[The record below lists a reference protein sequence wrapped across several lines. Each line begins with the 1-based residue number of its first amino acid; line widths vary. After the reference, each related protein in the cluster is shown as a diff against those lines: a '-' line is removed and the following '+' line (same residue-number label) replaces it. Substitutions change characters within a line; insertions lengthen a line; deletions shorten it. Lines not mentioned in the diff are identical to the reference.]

1 MRKLVVCTS
10 SGDVIKERDLEDHEL
25 VNFIGAWLYA
35 MPECALYLDGELM
48 PEEAVKV
55 IRDAIEAQA
64 KAAMSQPA
72 TPTTAPT
79 AVPTAAPLM
88 APTTPEQIKDFA
100 DVLRLIFDDVRKA
113 HLQGLREIKE
123 IADGV
128 SHMIIEHTRLVTD
141 ESARQRALTQK
152 SLGDVDLLARSV
164 MAVRFEE
171 ATSITAQAASLR
183 GRPQPRGSVGGWDVV
198 VGLAKSIFGDT

>member
-10 SGDVIKERDLEDHEL
+10 RGDVIKEEDLDDPKL
-25 VNFIGAWLYA
+25 VGAVGAWLTA
-35 MPECALYLDGELM
+35 LPECALYLDGELM
-48 PEEAVKV
+48 TDEARTVMKELAT
-55 IRDAIEAQA
+55 RA
-64 KAAMSQPA
+64 KAAASES
-72 TPTTAPT
+72 APQ
-79 AVPTAAPLM
+79 M
-88 APTTPEQIKDFA
+88 APVTPEQIKDFA

-128 SHMIIEHTRLVTD
+128 SHMIVAHTRLIAD
-141 ESARQRALTQK
+141 EAAHQRALTQK

-171 ATSITAQAASLR
+171 STAIAASAAQLR
-183 GRPQPRGSVGGWDVV
+183 GRAQGRAGAVGGWDVL

>member
-25 VNFIGAWLYA
+25 VNFVGAWLYA

-48 PEEAVKV
+48 TDEARVAMRV
-55 IRDAIEAQA
+55 LAARA
-64 KAAMSQPA
+64 KAVVGEQ
-72 TPTTAPT
+72 
-79 AVPTAAPLM
+79 AAPQM

>member
-10 SGDVIKERDLEDHEL
+10 SGDVIKERDLEDREL
-25 VNFIGAWLYA
+25 VTVVGAWLYA

-55 IRDAIEAQA
+55 MRDALEAQA
-64 KAAMSQPA
+64 KAAAGEQTTTAS
-72 TPTTAPT
+72 TTAPI
-79 AVPTAAPLM
+79 V

-100 DVLRLIFDDVRKA
+100 DVLRLVFDDVRKA

-128 SHMIIEHTRLVTD
+128 SHMIVEHTRLVTD

-171 ATSITAQAASLR
+171 STAIAASAAQLR
-183 GRPQPRGSVGGWDVV
+183 GRAQARGGAVGGWDVL

>member
-10 SGDVIKERDLEDHEL
+10 SGDVIKERDLEDREL
-25 VNFIGAWLYA
+25 VNVVGAWLYA

-55 IRDAIEAQA
+55 MRAAIDAQA
-64 KAAMSQPA
+64 KAATSEP
-72 TPTTAPT
+72 TSTTAP
-79 AVPTAAPLM
+79 PTAPTM

-100 DVLRLIFDDVRKA
+100 DVLRLVFDDVRKA
-113 HLQGLREIKE
+113 HLQGLRDIKE

-128 SHMIIEHTRLVTD
+128 SHMIVEHTRLVAD
-141 ESARQRALTQK
+141 EAARQRGLTQK
-152 SLGDVDLLARSV
+152 SLGDVDLLARSF

-171 ATSITAQAASLR
+171 ATSITAQGASLR
-183 GRPQPRGSVGGWDVV
+183 GRMQPRGSVGGWDVV

>member
-1 MRKLVVCTS
+1 MRKLIVCS
-10 SGDVIKERDLEDHEL
+10 SRGDEIKEQDLEDQEL
-25 VNFIGAWLYA
+25 VGVVGAWLYA
-35 MPECALYLDGELM
+35 LPECALYLDGELM
-48 PEEAVKV
+48 TDEA
-55 IRDAIEAQA
+55 RAAMRALAARA
-64 KAAMSQPA
+64 KAVAGEQ
-72 TPTTAPT
+72 
-79 AVPTAAPLM
+79 AAPQM

-123 IADGV
+123 IADSV
-128 SHMIIEHTRLVTD
+128 SFMVVAHTRLVAD
-141 ESARQRALTQK
+141 EAAHQRALTQK

-171 ATSITAQAASLR
+171 STAIAASAAQLR
-183 GRPQPRGSVGGWDVV
+183 GRAQARGGAVGGWDVL

>member
-10 SGDVIKERDLEDHEL
+10 SGDVIKERDLEDREL
-25 VNFIGAWLYA
+25 VNVVGAWLYA

-55 IRDAIEAQA
+55 MRAAIDAQA
-64 KAAMSQPA
+64 KAATSEP
-72 TPTTAPT
+72 TSTTAP
-79 AVPTAAPLM
+79 AAAPTM

-100 DVLRLIFDDVRKA
+100 DVLRLVFDDVRKA
-113 HLQGLREIKE
+113 HLQGLRDIKE

-171 ATSITAQAASLR
+171 ATSITAQGASLR

>member
-1 MRKLVVCTS
+1 MRKLIVCS
-10 SGDVIKERDLEDHEL
+10 SRGDEIKEQDLEDHER
-25 VNFIGAWLYA
+25 VGVVGAWLYA
-35 MPECALYLDGELM
+35 LPECALYLDGELM
-48 PEEAVKV
+48 TDEA
-55 IRDAIEAQA
+55 RAAMRALAARA
-64 KAAMSQPA
+64 KAVAGEQ
-72 TPTTAPT
+72 
-79 AVPTAAPLM
+79 AAPQM

-171 ATSITAQAASLR
+171 ATSITAQGASLR